1 MAEMDKSVNVI
12 ATGMI
17 HIPQRDKFLTRFKEA
32 LGANDFLLNHRKDL
46 NFMKTSLLKSGS
58 IVGLFCI
65 LGLLGCASTI
75 STYDQYAYVQTT
87 NLKVES
93 LALLDKA
100 VDSVSKYIPAI
111 EDIEMKLNKA
121 YEYEKGR
128 QKNEISTQL
137 WEILKSP
144 DKHLLGG
151 VLKRWRDEKQL
162 GAGFITN
169 EKKIIGEAFDII
181 AELESKKIKQADA
194 QSKFQKL

>member
-1 MAEMDKSVNVI
+1 
-12 ATGMI
+12 
-17 HIPQRDKFLTRFKEA
+17 
-32 LGANDFLLNHRKDL
+32 
-46 NFMKTSLLKSGS
+46 MKTTYLKSGS
-58 IVGLFCI
+58 MVGLLCI

-87 NLKVES
+87 NLKVEA
-93 LALLDKA
+93 LALMDKA

-128 QKNEISTQL
+128 QKNEISTQM

-151 VLKRWRDEKQL
+151 ILKRWRDEKQL
-162 GAGFITN
+162 GAGFIAN

-181 AELESKKIKQADA
+181 AELESKKIKQTDA